1 MNFMMAPWQ
10 ILFVVLKWAEVHG
23 IPAADTMARKVSAVY
38 CWI

>member
-1 MNFMMAPWQ
+1 MITLLQ
-10 ILFVVLKWAEVHG
+10 TLFVVLKSAEMSA